1 MKPIFK
7 ELTSI
12 LVIPA
17 VYKKNPASYNN
28 LLNF

>member
-7 ELTSI
+7 EVMSI

-17 VYKKNPASYNN
+17 VYKKNPASYNSFSN
-28 LLNF
+28 V